1 MRLAIFD
8 LDDTL
13 IDGDSAS
20 LFCRYLVEQRLSG
33 PELLSQEAEL
43 MQTYRHGVLD
53 MAAYIRLTTAP
64 LRNLPPEALRQ
75 LSEDFVARCVRP
87 RHFAQAQKRIQ
98 QHRQAGDLC
107 LVISATADFIVQ
119 PAAQALGIE
128 QALAI
133 ELERDQAGFLTGHI
147 QGIPSFRE
155 GQGQTPPA
163 LAPVT
168 PGSRLPNPVLQRF
181 QQRSAAAGVCRPP
194 ARGQSRSRTCG
205 PGRQRDWPVLHWMRA
220 TETTNPPAKTTGEQ
234 L

>member
-1 MRLAIFD
+1 MALAIFD

-98 QHRQAGDLC
+98 EHRDAGDLC

-119 PAAQALGIE
+119 PAARALGIE

-155 GQGQTPPA
+155 GKVKRLQRWLQSRQEAVSQTLFYSDSSNDLPLLEFVDRPHAVNPDPGLAA
-163 LAPVT
+163 LA
-168 PGSRLPNPVLQRF
+168 
-181 QQRSAAAGVCRPP
+181 
-194 ARGQSRSRTCG
+194 
-205 PGRQRDWPVLHWMRA
+205 RQRDWPVLHWMRA
-220 TETTNPPAKTTGEQ
+220 TETTNPPAKITGEQ